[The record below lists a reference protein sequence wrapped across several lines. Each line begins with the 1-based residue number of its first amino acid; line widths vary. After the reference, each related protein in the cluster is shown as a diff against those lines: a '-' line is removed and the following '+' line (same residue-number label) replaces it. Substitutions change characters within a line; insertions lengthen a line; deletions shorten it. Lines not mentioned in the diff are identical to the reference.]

1 MGMSEAMAA
10 PWPTA
15 GRPVVEAR
23 AVAPGRLP
31 ARDPGSADP
40 VAALAGLVRRMVDHD
55 ESALS
60 VFYDATI
67 ARAYGL
73 ALRIVRN
80 AALAEEVVADA
91 YHQAWREAAR
101 FDSARGNP
109 LAWMLVICRTR
120 ALDALRARDPA
131 IAHEDPASLVG
142 EAESSGDGD
151 PMGLVAAGQ
160 ASAAVHRAL
169 AKLSA
174 VQRQMVALAFY
185 RGLTHQEIAAQ
196 THQPLGTVKSQIR
209 RALAAMRTEL
219 ETKEQA

>member
-1 MGMSEAMAA
+1 
-10 PWPTA
+10 
-15 GRPVVEAR
+15 
-23 AVAPGRLP
+23 
-31 ARDPGSADP
+31 
-40 VAALAGLVRRMVDHD
+40 MVDHD

-60 VFYDATI
+60 AFYDATI